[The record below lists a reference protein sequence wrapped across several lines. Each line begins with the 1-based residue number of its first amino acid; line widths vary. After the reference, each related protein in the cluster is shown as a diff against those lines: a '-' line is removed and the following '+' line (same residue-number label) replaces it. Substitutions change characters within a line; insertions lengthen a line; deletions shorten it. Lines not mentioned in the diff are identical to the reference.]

1 MLVAGCSCM
10 FGDPREPCPAHPMPA
25 PAPRRLTV
33 PAGALA
39 HITASVN
46 GGFEALA
53 QAAQLLTPAHEE
65 DPRAIVAALRSLYGH
80 LEGILATVEIV
91 MEENRHGS

>member
-1 MLVAGCSCM
+1 MTCICFSAETMQLC
-10 FGDPREPCPAHPMPA
+10 DEHRHLLE

-53 QAAQLLTPAHEE
+53 TAAQLLTPAHEE

-80 LEGILATVEIV
+80 LEGILGTVEII
-91 MEENRHGS
+91 MEENRHGSD

>member
-1 MLVAGCSCM
+1 MRLTLAD
-10 FGDPREPCPAHPMPA
+10 DPPVTA
-25 PAPRRLTV
+25 PPRRLVV

-46 GGFEALA
+46 HAFEALA

-65 DPRAIVAALRSLYGH
+65 NPRAIVAALRSLYGH
-80 LEGILATVEIV
+80 LEGIVATVEII